1 MRANNYLS
9 RVKPGKVIL
18 AGAGP
23 GDPELITMKALRYLQ
38 FADVVI
44 ADRLV
49 SKDLLSQHL
58 KAGAKVIYVG
68 KQAGKYGSTSQ
79 EVINNLLVEHSKSN
93 QLVVRLKGGDVTFFS
108 NVLDELKT
116 LVEHNIPYEIIP
128 GVTAA
133 SGAAAYAGIPLT
145 ARGYASS
152 VRFLTFNRTIVWD
165 EFYWKELAVTDDT
178 LVFYMSMDGLD
189 TMVERLLAKGIS
201 GDKLMAVI
209 EQATTPSQRVQV
221 FSLIDF
227 ECNNPGLQF
236 VSPTLI
242 IVGRVAALNK
252 EFQWVPN
259 DTGSISYFTP
269 VSEEKISIEQR

>member
-1 MRANNYLS
+1 MSANNNLS
-9 RVKPGKVIL
+9 KVKPGKVIL

-23 GDPELITMKALRYLQ
+23 GDPELITLKALRYLQ
-38 FADVVI
+38 IADVVI

-49 SKDLLSQHL
+49 SEDLLRQHT

-68 KQAGKYGSTSQ
+68 KQAGKNGSTSQ
-79 EVINNLLVEHSKSN
+79 EVINNLLVEHSEGS

-108 NVLDELKT
+108 NVLEELKT

-152 VRFLTFNRTIVWD
+152 VRFLTFNRSIVWD
-165 EFYWKELAVTDDT
+165 EPYWKELATTDDT
-178 LVFYMSMDGLD
+178 LVFYMSMDVLD
-189 TMVERLLAKGIS
+189 TMVERLLANGIS
-201 GDKLMAVI
+201 SDKCVAVI
-209 EQATTPSQRVQV
+209 EQATTPSQSVHL
-221 FSLIDF
+221 FKLADF
-227 ECNNPGLQF
+227 EDKIRGIQLT
-236 VSPTLI
+236 SPTLI

-252 EFQWVPN
+252 EFQWIPN
-259 DTGSISYFTP
+259 DNSRISYFTP
-269 VSEEKISIEQR
+269 VSEVRNNN